1 MDETLR
7 QIGELLLGSIPTIIF
22 FVLLFGFYVVIVH
35 KPLARVL
42 AERHARTQGAIEKAR
57 ADIATA
63 EARTTE
69 YEKRLRDARLA
80 LFKAQVA
87 RRVRAAQARAESLA
101 EARKRAQAQI
111 EQARATIE
119 GDKKVAMSSLDA
131 EVGRLAAEIIRT
143 VLQPTLSST
152 PAGGR

>member
-22 FVLLFGFYVVIVH
+22 FVLLFGLYVVIVH

-42 AERHARTQGAIEKAR
+42 AERHMRTQGAIDKAK

-63 EARTTE
+63 EARTAE

-80 LFKAQVA
+80 LFKAQEA
-87 RRVRAAQARAESLA
+87 RRARAAQARAEAVA
-101 EARKRAQAQI
+101 EARKRAQAQV
-111 EQARATIE
+111 EEARVAIE
-119 GDKKVAMSSLDA
+119 GDKKIAIRSLEA
-131 EVGRLAAEIIRT
+131 EVGRLASEIIRT
-143 VLQPTLSST
+143 VLQPALSSA

>member
-1 MDETLR
+1 MDETIR
-7 QIGELLLGSIPTIIF
+7 QIGELLRGSIPTIIF
-22 FVLLFGFYVVIVH
+22 FVLLYGSYLVIVH
-35 KPLARVL
+35 KPLAKVL

-63 EARTTE
+63 EARTAE

-80 LFKAQVA
+80 LFKAQEA
-87 RRVRAAQARAESLA
+87 RRARAAQARAEAVA
-101 EARKRAQAQI
+101 EARRQAQAQI

-119 GDKKVAMSSLDA
+119 ADKTIAMRSLEA
-131 EVGRLAAEIIRT
+131 EVGKLAAEIIRT
-143 VLQPTLSST
+143 VLQPALSSV

>member
-1 MDETLR
+1 MDETLK

-22 FVLLFGFYVVIVH
+22 FVLLYGLYVVIVH

-42 AERHARTQGAIEKAR
+42 AERHARTQGAIEKAK

-63 EARTTE
+63 EARTAD

-80 LFKAQVA
+80 LFKAQEGCRA
-87 RRVRAAQARAESLA
+87 RAAQARAEALA
-101 EARKRAQAQI
+101 DARKRAQAQVGEARSAI
-111 EQARATIE
+111 EA
-119 GDKKVAMSSLDA
+119 DKKVAMSSLEA
-131 EVGRLAAEIIRT
+131 EVGRLASEIIRT
-143 VLQPTLSST
+143 VLQPALGSA

>member
-7 QIGELLLGSIPTIIF
+7 QIGKLLLVSPRTILF
-22 FVLLFGFYVVIVH
+22 FVLLVGFYVVIVH

-63 EARTTE
+63 EACTAE

-80 LFKAQVA
+80 LFKAQEA
-87 RRVRAAQARAESLA
+87 RRARAAQARAEA
-101 EARKRAQAQI
+101 VGEARRQAQAQI
-111 EQARATIE
+111 EQARAAIE
-119 GDKKVAMSSLDA
+119 ADKKTAMSSLEA
-131 EVGRLAAEIIRT
+131 EVGKLAAEIIRT
-143 VLQPTLSST
+143 V
-152 PAGGR
+152 